1 MRIKKYIA
9 KDFYTAIQQ
18 AKLEM
23 GKDAIILHSRHIKK
37 GGILGF
43 FTKAQVE
50 ITVAIDDSL
59 KVDSD
64 IKREKLK
71 IDKSQINITSETES
85 NEELAVINSIN
96 AKDSELLEE
105 MQKMKDIISN
115 INNKMFDVEATRG
128 ISDPTKFY
136 YAKLLEKNVDQ
147 NLALNILNNVEAQ
160 LPNDKRSDQKWV
172 RKLFVKILQEHLKD
186 YINDKDILNV
196 SDSDKAKVI
205 VFIGPTGVG
214 KTTTIAKIAANTSL
228 IDKKEVALITLD
240 TYRISAAE
248 QIRTFAEIIG
258 LPIKVIFNDY
268 EMEESINKYKDKD
281 VILIDTAGRSPHNQA
296 HMQELQSF
304 INLAKPDEII
314 LVMSVVADSSDLIN
328 IYERFNRFG
337 ITKLIFTKLDET
349 NKIGNLF
356 NVIKEI
362 KKPVV
367 YFTMGQEVPDD
378 IEIPD
383 SMFFAQLLLGED
395 EFI

>member
-314 LVMSVVADSSDLIN
+314 LVMRVEGGSSGLIN